1 MAVKQVEVRAP
12 AKPARRRKRQVVPNY
27 KFETELHSAG
37 NVTVIGCDE
46 VGRGALAGPVA
57 VGMVVVDA
65 QVGRWPKGLRD
76 SKLLLEPKREELAPL
91 CMRWVRHHAVGL
103 ASAEEIDAYGIM
115 ACLGMAGARA
125 FASLQ
130 QAGAPLTASTI
141 ILDGNYDYLSRALP
155 VRMPVVPR
163 IKADQSCA
171 SVAAASVIAKVHRD
185 AIMIEQ
191 DAVIPGYSWASN
203 KGYSSEA
210 HFEAIGRLGPS
221 PLHRLTW
228 LKRWREEGVAQPEL
242 DLGMDLDL
250 DAVDPELHGGMDAE
264 GRGSSDPELGLG
276 IDPELGLS
284 DAAAEELLAA
294 GEQRSL
300 GDRSAESAA

>member
-1 MAVKQVEVRAP
+1 MHEADVRAP
-12 AKPARRRKRQVVPNY
+12 AKPARKRKRPVVPNF
-27 KFETELHSAG
+27 KFETELHTAG

-91 CMRWVRHHAVGL
+91 CMKWVRHHAVGL

-125 FASLQ
+125 FAALQ
-130 QAGAPLTASTI
+130 AAGAPLDASTI
-141 ILDGNYDYLSRALP
+141 ILDGNYDYLSKALP

-221 PLHRLTW
+221 SLHRLTW
-228 LKRWREEGVAQPEL
+228 LKRWREAEGAQPQLEL
-242 DLGMDLDL
+242 DLGIDLD
-250 DAVDPELHGGMDAE
+250 DAVTAV
-264 GRGSSDPELGLG
+264 
-276 IDPELGLS
+276 
-284 DAAAEELLAA
+284 A
-294 GEQRSL
+294 GVDEQGSL
-300 GDRSAESAA
+300 GDRAAESAA

>member
-1 MAVKQVEVRAP
+1 MAVNEVDTRARETSSP
-12 AKPARRRKRQVVPNY
+12 APKPATPARRRKRPVVPNY
-27 KFETELHSAG
+27 KFESELHAAG
-37 NVTVIGCDE
+37 NLTVIGCDE

-65 QVGRWPKGLRD
+65 EVGRWPKGLRD

-91 CMRWVRHHAVGL
+91 CIKWARYHAVGL
-103 ASAEEIDAYGIM
+103 ATAAEIDAYGIM

-130 QAGAPLTASTI
+130 AAGAPLEAGTI
-141 ILDGNYDYLSRALP
+141 ILDGNYDYLSKVLP

-191 DAVIPGYSWASN
+191 DAVFPGYSWASN

-210 HFEAIGRLGPS
+210 HFGAIDRLGPS
-221 PLHRLTW
+221 ALHRRTW
-228 LKRWREEGVAQPEL
+228 LKRIRAELDSTQVEL
-242 DLGMDLDL
+242 DLGLVEDLVEESVGRSDDL
-250 DAVDPELHGGMDAE
+250 ADA
-264 GRGSSDPELGLG
+264 GSVA
-276 IDPELGLS
+276 IDE
-284 DAAAEELLAA
+284 AAERHRVDEPAA
-294 GEQRSL
+294 
-300 GDRSAESAA
+300 

>member
-1 MAVKQVEVRAP
+1 MAP
-12 AKPARRRKRQVVPNY
+12 ATTTKARTATKPGKHKRPVVPSY
-27 KFETELHSAG
+27 RFEAELHSAG
-37 NVTVIGCDE
+37 SVTVIGCDE

-76 SKLLLEPKREELAPL
+76 SKLLPEPRREELAPR
-91 CMRWVRHHAVGL
+91 CMRWARYHAVGM
-103 ASAEEIDAYGIM
+103 ASAQEIDAYGIM

-125 FASLQ
+125 FTALEA
-130 QAGAPLTASTI
+130 AGAPLQQGTI

-155 VRMPVVPR
+155 VRVPVVSR

-203 KGYSSEA
+203 KGYASAA

-221 PLHRLTW
+221 ALHRHTW
-228 LKRWREEGVAQPEL
+228 LKRVLADQESPELQL
-242 DLGMDLDL
+242 DLGLEFDDP
-250 DAVDPELHGGMDAE
+250 DAVRCEEVIVHD
-264 GRGSSDPELGLG
+264 
-276 IDPELGLS
+276 
-284 DAAAEELLAA
+284 DAAEPAA
-294 GEQRSL
+294 
-300 GDRSAESAA
+300 

>member
-1 MAVKQVEVRAP
+1 M
-12 AKPARRRKRQVVPNY
+12 
-27 KFETELHSAG
+27 S
-37 NVTVIGCDE
+37 VIGCDE

-91 CMRWVRHHAVGL
+91 CMKWVRHHAVGL

-125 FASLQ
+125 FAALQ
-130 QAGAPLTASTI
+130 EAGAALTASTI

-155 VRMPVVPR
+155 MQVPVVSR

-191 DAVIPGYSWASN
+191 DSVHPGYSWASN

-210 HFEAIGRLGPS
+210 HFEAIRQLGPNE
-221 PLHRLTW
+221 LHRRTW
-228 LKRWREEGVAQPEL
+228 LKPERTSVQL
-242 DLGMDLDL
+242 AFDVLEMG
-250 DAVDPELHGGMDAE
+250 PSDAE
-264 GRGSSDPELGLG
+264 TVEFESGEPAGAIHGSAPSARP
-276 IDPELGLS
+276 
-284 DAAAEELLAA
+284 DAAAP
-294 GEQRSL
+294 QRRL
-300 GDRSAESAA
+300 